1 MPFALS
7 EKKRMSLTETCLG
20 LVIAASV
27 MVVATP
33 KLVRARQEY
42 VLRSAAH
49 DVATKMYAA
58 KIAAIT
64 RNRDCRLRV
73 TSTTS
78 YVTEC
83 QSAVWEMHD
92 AVSMPRGIT
101 ISANARP
108 EFHRRGNVAPA
119 GTVTVWDS
127 AGRAVRVVVNING
140 RVRIQ

>member
-1 MPFALS
+1 
-7 EKKRMSLTETCLG
+7 
-20 LVIAASV
+20 
-27 MVVATP
+27 
-33 KLVRARQEY
+33 
-42 VLRSAAH
+42 LRSAAH

-73 TSTTS
+73 TSAAS
-78 YVTEC
+78 YITEC
-83 QSAVWEMHD
+83 QSSVWEPLETITL
-92 AVSMPRGIT
+92 PRGIT

-119 GTVTVWDS
+119 ATITVWDS
-127 AGRAVRVVVNING
+127 LGHSVRVIVNING

>member
-1 MPFALS
+1 
-7 EKKRMSLTETCLG
+7 MSLTETCLG
-20 LVIAASV
+20 LAIAASA
-27 MVVATP
+27 MVIATP
-33 KLVRARQEY
+33 SLLRAREEY
-42 VLRSAAH
+42 VLRTAAH

-73 TSTTS
+73 ASPVS
-78 YVTEC
+78 YITEC
-83 QSAVWEMHD
+83 QSAVWEPIETITL
-92 AVSMPRGIT
+92 PRGIT

-119 GTVTVWDS
+119 ATITVWDS
-127 AGRAVRVVVNING
+127 MGHSVRVIVNING